1 MRRDAVGGVVVG
13 DRLVLRLRG
22 ISVSLLL
29 LLLLVRG
36 LQVSRSLI
44 DRRGDVLG
52 LLFLVDLL
60 LELFSVELLST
71 VASKASRVKVC
82 VVSS

>member
-82 VVSS
+82 C